1 MHARASCQY
10 SLNVI
15 MAVPLRWNLP
25 ATKSSDTFI
34 ADIWLLSIVFP
45 YDQPRPATI
54 GRASRRM
61 ADGKQM
67 ESGGDGESKMSF
79 KEELANRRARKAK
92 MAKQETRHREE
103 QLAKIEG
110 RASELAQHLTQQGA
124 NVGLVVQ
131 NQNGRVTLSHSQSKE
146 QITIDADPVR
156 YSLLRNQPHVGGR
169 RTLENT
175 HQSVEKVDEI
185 DTYVLDWLER
195 IGAFW

>member
-1 MHARASCQY
+1 
-10 SLNVI
+10 
-15 MAVPLRWNLP
+15 
-25 ATKSSDTFI
+25 
-34 ADIWLLSIVFP
+34 
-45 YDQPRPATI
+45 
-54 GRASRRM
+54 M

-175 HQSVEKVDEI
+175 QQSVEKVDEI
-185 DTYVLDWLER
+185 DTHVLDWLER
-195 IGAFW
+195 IGAF

>member
-1 MHARASCQY
+1 
-10 SLNVI
+10 
-15 MAVPLRWNLP
+15 
-25 ATKSSDTFI
+25 
-34 ADIWLLSIVFP
+34 
-45 YDQPRPATI
+45 
-54 GRASRRM
+54 M

-67 ESGGDGESKMSF
+67 ESGGDGESKVSF

-103 QLAKIEG
+103 QVAKIES
-110 RASELAQHLTQQGA
+110 RACELAQHLTQQGA

-175 HQSVEKVDEI
+175 QQSVEKVDEI

-195 IGAFW
+195 IGAF